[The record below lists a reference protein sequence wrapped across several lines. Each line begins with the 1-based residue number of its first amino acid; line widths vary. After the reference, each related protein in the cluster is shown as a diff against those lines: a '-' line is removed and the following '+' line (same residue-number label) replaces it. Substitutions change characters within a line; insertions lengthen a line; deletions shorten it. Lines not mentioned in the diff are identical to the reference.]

1 MTLLAFATD
10 RRAAVD
16 VDRKAAAPAA
26 ADAPCS
32 NRSISLARGLHGS
45 KPAARRSCGARWDR
59 QTDGR
64 PTVSNELYK
73 FTTRIMI
80 GCALSICCVEVQNFS
95 YVNYFYCLRN
105 SRNTIT
111 DS

>member
-45 KPAARRSCGARWDR
+45 KPAAAAAQDGTDRRTDAR
-59 QTDGR
+59 QFLM
-64 PTVSNELYK
+64 N
-73 FTTRIMI
+73 FTSLQL
-80 GCALSICCVEVQNFS
+80 AS
-95 YVNYFYCLRN
+95 
-105 SRNTIT
+105 
-111 DS
+111 